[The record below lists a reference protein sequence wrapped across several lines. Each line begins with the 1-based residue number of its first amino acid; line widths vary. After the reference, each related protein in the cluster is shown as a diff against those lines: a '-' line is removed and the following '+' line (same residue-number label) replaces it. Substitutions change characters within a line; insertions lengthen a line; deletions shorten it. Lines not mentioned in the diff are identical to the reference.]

1 MAKID
6 TEVPDTARQVNR
18 ESVIDERFDELVP
31 VNKSGFAV
39 EKVAQVNVPV
49 PPAHARPEHLDPRV
63 NGPFLDEYEEHALEK
78 ARNLEFVRSDLKK
91 EKERR
96 ASRAKNSDAP
106 VVSAA
111 DEGFSTGPG
120 DGEVRELN
128 PAARGNPETP
138 DKSSTKSNEAKSA
151 RKNQPGSVATPT
163 KRAAKKTTAK
173 KA

>member
-39 EKVAQVNVPV
+39 EKVAQVVVPQ
-49 PPAHARPEHLDPRV
+49 PAAHARPEHLDPRT

-78 ARNLEFVRSDLKK
+78 ARNLEFVRSDLRK
-91 EKERR
+91 EKEKR
-96 ASRAKNSDAP
+96 ASKAKNSDAP

-128 PAARGNPETP
+128 PAARGN
-138 DKSSTKSNEAKSA
+138 DVDVSSTKSKEAKSG

-163 KRAAKKTTAK
+163 KSAAKKTTAK